1 MSEPE
6 SSKTD
11 WSLSSG
17 HGYILNRTRTRT
29 HIASCRL
36 NLQHYL
42 WKEAL
47 GFNIHPSIRPHL
59 PKDVKIADVATGT
72 ATWLLDVGREFP
84 DGKLVGF
91 DKDVKQAPNEKWL
104 PGNTEVRKWYIFED
118 IPGEWVGMFDFV
130 HVRLLVLV
138 LDGESQIL
146 EFVGK
151 LMRMLKPGGYLQ
163 WDELDCVNMHVKTPS
178 SSIQAPALQQIRTM
192 SWANGRYDWTRR
204 IPSFLKDVGFEE
216 IDLQNFGDEDRLV
229 RAFNE
234 QHLLTMEEFAD
245 SLMRIRKGEAAEM
258 WWELIERGQREA
270 EEGNTLCIPRVVCR
284 GKKPGERGI

>member
-1 MSEPE
+1 MPESE

-29 HIASCRL
+29 HISTCRL

-47 GFNIHPSIRPHL
+47 GFNIHPSILPHL
-59 PKDVKIADVATGT
+59 PKDATIADVATGT
-72 ATWLLDVGREFP
+72 ATWLLDVGRQFP
-84 DGKLVGF
+84 DGKLVGL
-91 DKDVKQAPNEKWL
+91 DKDIKQAPNEKWL
-104 PGNTEVRKWYIFED
+104 PGNTEVKKWDIFED
-118 IPGEWVGMFDFV
+118 VPGEREGTFDFV

-138 LDGESQIL
+138 LEGESQIS

-151 LMRMLKPGGYLQ
+151 MMRMLKPGGYLQ
-163 WDELDCVNMHVKTPS
+163 WDELDCVNMHVKTS
-178 SSIQAPALQQIRTM
+178 SSSVQAPALQQIRTK
-192 SWANGRYDWTRR
+192 SWANGRYDWTLQ
-204 IPSFLKDVGFEE
+204 IGSFLKDAGFEE
-216 IDLQNFGDEDRLV
+216 IDVQNFGDEDRLV

-245 SLMRIRKGEAAEM
+245 SLMRIGKEDVAEM
-258 WWELIERGQREA
+258 WWGLIERGEREA
-270 EEGNTLCIPRVVCR
+270 EEGNALCIPRVVCR
-284 GKKPGERGI
+284 GKKPGEGGI

>member
-11 WSLSSG
+11 WRLSSG

-29 HIASCRL
+29 HISSCRL

-47 GFNIHPSIRPHL
+47 GFNIHPSILPHL
-59 PKDVKIADVATGT
+59 PKDVTIADVATGT
-72 ATWLLDVGREFP
+72 AIWLLECRKAVPRWEASG
-84 DGKLVGF
+84 
-91 DKDVKQAPNEKWL
+91 APNEKWL
-104 PGNTEVRKWYIFED
+104 PANTEVRKWDIFED
-118 IPGEWVGMFDFV
+118 VPGEWVGMFDFV

-138 LDGESQIL
+138 LEGESQIL
-146 EFVGK
+146 EFAGK

-163 WDELDCVNMHVKTPS
+163 WDELDCVNIHVKTPS
-178 SSIQAPALQQIRTM
+178 YTLQAPALQQIRTI

-204 IPSFLKDVGFEE
+204 IPSFLKDTGFEE

-245 SLMRIRKGEAAEM
+245 SLMRIGKREAAEM
-258 WWELIERGQREA
+258 WWGLIERGEREA
-270 EEGNTLCIPRVVCR
+270 EEGNALCIPRVVCR
-284 GKKPGERGI
+284 GKKLGERGI